1 MIVQQS
7 EVINNVIDNNECN
20 IEKTKLINRRVER
33 ITRRSQMKSYDPV
46 LYAIVTIQHMPSKEF
61 LTIDTNN
68 NNSNDNTII
77 TFNRKYSGIASRFSL
92 WKIPHQQIQKNND
105 YITIGVQ
112 SCLSNKWITKSKWNS
127 NIYCASATFNS
138 REEFEMDLST
148 TMTKKTSKTNNA
160 NQTATTTMI
169 MCCSANYGNGGYI
182 VTQEQKNNINKKLVA
197 AAKDDINGALWQI
210 QPISS

>member
-1 MIVQQS
+1 M
-7 EVINNVIDNNECN
+7 
-20 IEKTKLINRRVER
+20 T
-33 ITRRSQMKSYDPV
+33 
-46 LYAIVTIQHMPSKEF
+46 SKEF

-68 NNSNDNTII
+68 NNNNNDNTII

-138 REEFEMDLST
+138 REEFEVKLHIIFYFTLTLWFT
-148 TMTKKTSKTNNA
+148 TLLFRFIYH
-160 NQTATTTMI
+160 Q
-169 MCCSANYGNGGYI
+169 
-182 VTQEQKNNINKKLVA
+182 QQQKNM
-197 AAKDDINGALWQI
+197 
-210 QPISS
+210 